1 MIRKFDR
8 NLIILRFFYEIDIDK
23 KVYGKINI
31 YNQYKNY
38 NFGKMLINL
47 EYEEVDVLF
56 QMKVDFKVGLC
67 FCNINKNNVQYC
79 KIFDLFCC
87 C

>member
-1 MIRKFDR
+1 
-8 NLIILRFFYEIDIDK
+8 
-23 KVYGKINI
+23 
-31 YNQYKNY
+31 
-38 NFGKMLINL
+38 MLINL

-56 QMKVDFKVGLC
+56 EMKVDFKVGLC
-67 FCNINKNNVQYC
+67 FCNINKNNVYYC